1 MRSVCPSPSGWKPEV
16 KCNRISSAVPRD
28 RKKCDMNSEPQ
39 SEVTWLGTPCFENT
53 WVMKSLASSGALT
66 LSSVRLKIACF
77 ERRSTTTRIAV
88 KADDSG
94 SCSIKSI
101 EIECQGQ
108 SGIGSCLRRP
118 YGRCRGALTRE
129 QVTQDLTKAWMS
141 FHSPGQ
147 KNLRDTR
154 L

>member
-1 MRSVCPSPSGWKPEV
+1 
-16 KCNRISSAVPRD
+16 
-28 RKKCDMNSEPQ
+28 MNSLEH
-39 SEVTWLGTPCFENT
+39 SGVLIL
-53 WVMKSLASSGALT
+53 SL
-66 LSSVRLKIACF
+66 VRMKIACF

-88 KADDSG
+88 KTDEGG
-94 SCSIKSI
+94 SCLMKSI
-101 EIECQGQ
+101 EIECQGR
-108 SGIGSCLRRP
+108 SGIGSCLSRP

-141 FHSPGQ
+141 FRRPGQ